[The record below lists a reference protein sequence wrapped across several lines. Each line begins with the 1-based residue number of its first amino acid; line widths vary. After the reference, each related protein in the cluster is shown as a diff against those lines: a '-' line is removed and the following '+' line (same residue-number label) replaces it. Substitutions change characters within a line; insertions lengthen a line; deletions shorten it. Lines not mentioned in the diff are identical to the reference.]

1 MKKLFLFFLTLTIIN
16 SCKKK
21 IQTDYTNGQDNF
33 NYAKARKLRDS
44 MKIDSAYY
52 FYNLAKDDY
61 KKMGDS
67 LGIAQSLINMGI
79 IQTNRGDFYGG
90 IETSLEAEKYLRND
104 NDINVKANLARN
116 FNNMAIASSFLYNY
130 NDAIKFYQNTLK
142 YTKDKNDRAVY
153 YNNIGKVLTN
163 MKEYTKAKY
172 YLELSLNTTSNTMD
186 YARSL
191 SNLSAAKYLSD
202 KNDDPLKDY
211 LRALDIR
218 YRSKNIT
225 EMNSSY
231 ATLSD
236 YYSDKDI
243 DSAKLYAEKMY
254 STSKQIKNPED
265 QLQALQKLINLDKN
279 NYLKYFN
286 AFQNINDSVIIAR
299 GKAKNQFALI
309 KSDIDKTESKNIE
322 LQAKN
327 LEAENKVLYR
337 NMIVA
342 SLLLTLII
350 GVIWYTKRKK
360 RLQKE
365 KELEVKNTELK
376 YSKKVHD
383 VVANGIYQVMT
394 KLENHL
400 DISRNETL
408 DDLEY
413 IYNRSRNLSYEN
425 IEINDESEIFSEK
438 IRKLMGYFTS
448 DHIDTILIGND
459 VEVWENISHS
469 CKAEVYQVLREL
481 LINMK
486 KHSHADRV
494 TLKFERTFEK
504 VKIHYSDTG
513 VGINNETILKNGVR
527 NMINRIEN
535 LGGCITFENK
545 TQTEKGMIIHFSFPF
560 S

>member
-1 MKKLFLFFLTLTIIN
+1 
-16 SCKKK
+16 
-21 IQTDYTNGQDNF
+21 
-33 NYAKARKLRDS
+33 

-337 NMIVA
+337 NIIVA

-350 GVIWYTKRKK
+350 SVIWYTKRKK

-438 IRKLMGYFTS
+438 IRKLMGYFKN

-504 VKIHYSDTG
+504 IKIYYSDTG

-535 LGGCITFENK
+535 LGGCITFDNK
-545 TQTEKGMIIHFSFPF
+545 TQTEKGMIVHFSFPF

>member
-1 MKKLFLFFLTLTIIN
+1 
-16 SCKKK
+16 
-21 IQTDYTNGQDNF
+21 
-33 NYAKARKLRDS
+33 

-186 YARSL
+186 YARAL

-286 AFQNINDSVIIAR
+286 TFQNINDSVIIAR

-327 LEAENKVLYR
+327 LEAENKLLYR

-360 RLQKE
+360 DFK
-365 KELEVKNTELK
+365 KKKN
-376 YSKKVHD
+376 SK
-383 VVANGIYQVMT
+383 
-394 KLENHL
+394 
-400 DISRNETL
+400 
-408 DDLEY
+408 
-413 IYNRSRNLSYEN
+413 
-425 IEINDESEIFSEK
+425 
-438 IRKLMGYFTS
+438 
-448 DHIDTILIGND
+448 
-459 VEVWENISHS
+459 
-469 CKAEVYQVLREL
+469 
-481 LINMK
+481 
-486 KHSHADRV
+486 
-494 TLKFERTFEK
+494 
-504 VKIHYSDTG
+504 
-513 VGINNETILKNGVR
+513 
-527 NMINRIEN
+527 
-535 LGGCITFENK
+535 
-545 TQTEKGMIIHFSFPF
+545 
-560 S
+560 